1 VSVVPGTAPFSISKF
16 YQVMHAVQFFFDLHG
31 QQFNLLN
38 TAHIVLI
45 PKSED
50 ATDLSHYR
58 PISLTSS
65 IPKLFSKL
73 LALRLAK
80 SLDTLISRNQS
91 AFIRRRSIHDNFLY
105 TQNLIRALHKAGRP
119 SLFIKLDI
127 AKAFDTVRWDYLME
141 VLEKLGFGH
150 KWRGWISLLLSTATS
165 LVLVNGAQTPKF
177 KHMVRLRQGD
187 PLSPMLF
194 ILALEPLQ
202 HLLALE
208 EASGNLSPIHT
219 NMAMLRIS
227 LFADAA
233 AVFLNPVKE
242 EIDVI
247 KEVFQAFGNASGLKV
262 NLSKSAIYPIRC
274 EGIDLEEVLQNFP
287 CQIKAFPCKYLGL
300 PLSTRCLRRIEVQ
313 PLFDKIAARL
323 PAWKGK
329 LLNRAG
335 WLTLVKSV
343 LAAVPIYFLTVF
355 PLKKWA
361 LKKIDRLRR
370 AFLWR
375 GTEEARGD
383 YCLVNWK
390 KVMLPKE
397 MGGLEYWI

>member
-1 VSVVPGTAPFSISKF
+1 
-16 YQVMHAVQFFFDLHG
+16 MHAVQFFFDLHG

-165 LVLVNGAQTPKF
+165 SVLVNGAQTPKF

-219 NMAMLRIS
+219 NMATLRIS
-227 LFADAA
+227 LFADDA

-247 KEVFQAFGNASGLKV
+247 KEVFQAFGM
-262 NLSKSAIYPIRC
+262 
-274 EGIDLEEVLQNFP
+274 
-287 CQIKAFPCKYLGL
+287 
-300 PLSTRCLRRIEVQ
+300 
-313 PLFDKIAARL
+313 
-323 PAWKGK
+323 
-329 LLNRAG
+329 LL
-335 WLTLVKSV
+335 
-343 LAAVPIYFLTVF
+343 
-355 PLKKWA
+355 
-361 LKKIDRLRR
+361 D
-370 AFLWR
+370 
-375 GTEEARGD
+375 
-383 YCLVNWK
+383 
-390 KVMLPKE
+390 
-397 MGGLEYWI
+397 

>member
-1 VSVVPGTAPFSISKF
+1 
-16 YQVMHAVQFFFDLHG
+16 M
-31 QQFNLLN
+31 
-38 TAHIVLI
+38 
-45 PKSED
+45 
-50 ATDLSHYR
+50 
-58 PISLTSS
+58 
-65 IPKLFSKL
+65 
-73 LALRLAK
+73 
-80 SLDTLISRNQS
+80 
-91 AFIRRRSIHDNFLY
+91 
-105 TQNLIRALHKAGRP
+105 
-119 SLFIKLDI
+119 
-127 AKAFDTVRWDYLME
+127 
-141 VLEKLGFGH
+141 
-150 KWRGWISLLLSTATS
+150 
-165 LVLVNGAQTPKF
+165 
-177 KHMVRLRQGD
+177 
-187 PLSPMLF
+187 
-194 ILALEPLQ
+194 
-202 HLLALE
+202 
-208 EASGNLSPIHT
+208 
-219 NMAMLRIS
+219 
-227 LFADAA
+227 
-233 AVFLNPVKE
+233 
-242 EIDVI
+242 I

-361 LKKIDRLRR
+361 SKKIDRLRR